1 MKYIVVFVLLIYSVP
16 LLANKNKI
24 DSLIQLNKTDISDSL
39 KIKNLASIAFL
50 YYDNNQEL
58 GIKYGNEALE
68 KAKKINSDY
77 LIAHSYTSLGLNY
90 WAKSNNVKAL
100 EYFFLSNQIFEKIQN
115 FKNASMVLSNIG
127 MVYEKQ
133 EDFPKAIKYYKQALT
148 YFDENDDKN
157 SEFYKKNSVN
167 IYANMGNVYINT
179 GEFTKAIKYL
189 QYALDIHL
197 ESNNEKGMSRQ
208 YGNLG
213 LAYSSL
219 QQNDKA
225 IEYLE
230 KAAKLNEKLSR
241 VYGLAINQINLASL
255 YTNIVFNEDS
265 TSNINENNNKLI
277 SDFKSRQ
284 NILKSIHYSKS
295 ALQYFKSI
303 NNIQITAVCYELLSK
318 NYTYLD
324 SFKIALNYFKKHSDI
339 KDTLNKNEV
348 KKKIEAMDIKRENI
362 LKDREIAEIN
372 FKLLVLIFASICFII
387 FIIIIIKQHKKSE
400 KLLLNILP
408 KSIAKRLK
416 SNEKNIADE
425 INSATIIFLD
435 ISNFTEYSNN
445 KNPKEIVKMLNE
457 VYSKI
462 DQIADKYGLEKI
474 KTIGDSY
481 MAASGVPVE
490 NKNHAINAAHFALN
504 VLQMITKYQTEEGN
518 SINVRIGIDCGKIVA
533 GVIGKNKMAYDI
545 WGDTVNTASRLE
557 SFGTINKIH
566 ISENFKLELNDM
578 FITSELIQVNIKGKG
593 IISTCFLEDFISE
606 NQTIN

>member
-1 MKYIVVFVLLIYSVP
+1 MKYVLIFVFLLSSVFVF
-16 LLANKNKI
+16 ANKDKI
-24 DSLIQLNKTDISDSL
+24 DSLLQINKTDISDSV
-39 KIKNLASIAFL
+39 KVQNLANIAFY

-68 KAKKINSDY
+68 KAKKIKSNY
-77 LIAHSYTSLGLNY
+77 LLAHSYTCLGLNY

-100 EYFFLSNQIFEKIQN
+100 EYFFQSNEIFESIKN
-115 FKNASMVLSNIG
+115 YKNAAMVLSNIG

-133 EDFPKAIKYYKQALT
+133 QDFPKAIKYYQQALS
-148 YFDENDDKN
+148 YFDNSGDKN
-157 SEFYKKNSVN
+157 SDFYKKNSVN
-167 IYANMGNVYINT
+167 IYGNMGNVYINT
-179 GEFTKAIKYL
+179 GEFQKAIKYL
-189 QYALDIHL
+189 QYALNIHL
-197 ESNNEKGMSRQ
+197 EANDENGMARQ

-213 LAYSSL
+213 LAFTSL
-219 QQNDKA
+219 GQYEKA

-230 KAAKLNEKLSR
+230 NAATLNKKLSR

-255 YTNIVFNEDS
+255 YSDIALKNDS
-265 TSNINENNNKLI
+265 ISKTNENSNRLIPKINNT
-277 SDFKSRQ
+277 Q
-284 NILKSIHYSKS
+284 NILNSIHYTKLSLS
-295 ALQYFKSI
+295 YFKSI

-318 NYTYLD
+318 NYAYLD
-324 SFKIALNYFKKHSDI
+324 SFELALNYFKKHSDI

-372 FKLLVLIFASICFII
+372 FKLFVLILASIFFII

-425 INSATIIFLD
+425 IQSASILFLD

-445 KNPKEIVKMLNE
+445 KNPKEIVEMLNE
-457 VYSKI
+457 IYYKT
-462 DQIADKYGLEKI
+462 DKIADKYGLEKI

-490 NKNHAINAAHFALN
+490 NKNHATNAAFFALE
-504 VLQMITKYQTEEGN
+504 VLNMINEYKTANGETIQ
-518 SINVRIGIDCGKIVA
+518 VRIGIDCGKIVA

-557 SFGTINKIH
+557 SFGKIGKIQ
-566 ISENFKLELNDM
+566 ISENFKLEIQDK
-578 FITSELIQVNIKGKG
+578 FKTSELQQVNIKGKG
-593 IISTCFLEDFISE
+593 IINTCFLEETIS
-606 NQTIN
+606 